1 VLPLLRLVPDAVE
14 RVPILATTDD
24 GVVGEV
30 EGSKLPGVVAGG
42 LQRELVLRTVAV
54 ALPVPEGQVGPVL
67 GDGDVADLKVLV
79 GVAGDAPVHD
89 AFHLEQGQQQ
99 LGRQPCIKLHACHK
113 VCARFIY
120 RSIICCLSSLSMSK
134 KSIEIEFIT
143 MLRPVMTMTTF
154 WSPMV
159 PNRNLRPN
167 NNAKS
172 ETTIHKL

>member
-1 VLPLLRLVPDAVE
+1 VLAGTQNACCRSSGWYQMLLSVFPFLP
-14 RVPILATTDD
+14 PPTTY

-134 KSIEIEFIT
+134 KKYRDRVYYHAEACHDHDHVLVSDG
-143 MLRPVMTMTTF
+143 
-154 WSPMV
+154 
-159 PNRNLRPN
+159 
-167 NNAKS
+167 S
-172 ETTIHKL
+172 EPKPPP